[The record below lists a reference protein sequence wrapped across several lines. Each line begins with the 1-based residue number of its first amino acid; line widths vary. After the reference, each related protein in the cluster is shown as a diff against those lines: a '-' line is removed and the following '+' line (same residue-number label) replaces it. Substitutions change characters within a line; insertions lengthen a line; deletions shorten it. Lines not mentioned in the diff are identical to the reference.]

1 MSSEPSTSGRIAI
14 DVTAREDLHACIRRA
29 SSHPDVD
36 RDVRERCVEAL
47 KNAHARGVDYDVVFD
62 ACDALRAIGDGENVP
77 SVRAVLTLANIRFEV
92 VREREELTEEEKE
105 ARRAHREL
113 MATLRDVV
121 EARAFAKMT
130 CDVDRTRGSDRS
142 SPMGF
147 KADTRA
153 FGFAAHVL
161 TVMFAFAC
169 AGYVG
174 GGALER
180 SGANPAWARGLC
192 AALGAAL
199 GLTVEAG
206 LMILREGRV

>member
-1 MSSEPSTSGRIAI
+1 MWITTSSST
-14 DVTAREDLHACIRRA
+14 
-29 SSHPDVD
+29 
-36 RDVRERCVEAL
+36 
-47 KNAHARGVDYDVVFD
+47 
-62 ACDALRAIGDGENVP
+62 
-77 SVRAVLTLANIRFEV
+77 RAVLTLANIRFEV

-180 SGANPAWARGLC
+180 GGANPAWARGLC

>member
-1 MSSEPSTSGRIAI
+1 
-14 DVTAREDLHACIRRA
+14 
-29 SSHPDVD
+29 
-36 RDVRERCVEAL
+36 
-47 KNAHARGVDYDVVFD
+47 
-62 ACDALRAIGDGENVP
+62 
-77 SVRAVLTLANIRFEV
+77 
-92 VREREELTEEEKE
+92 
-105 ARRAHREL
+105 

-121 EARAFAKMT
+121 EERAFAKMT

-180 SGANPAWARGLC
+180 GGANPAWARGLC

>member
-1 MSSEPSTSGRIAI
+1 VSITTSSSM
-14 DVTAREDLHACIRRA
+14 RA
-29 SSHPDVD
+29 T
-36 RDVRERCVEAL
+36 
-47 KNAHARGVDYDVVFD
+47 
-62 ACDALRAIGDGENVP
+62 GDGANVP
-77 SVRAVLTLANIRFEV
+77 SVRALLTPASIRFEV
-92 VREREELTEEEKE
+92 VRAREELTEEEEE

-121 EARAFAKMT
+121 EERAFAKMT
-130 CDVDRTRGSDRS
+130 RDVDRTRGFERE
-142 SPMGF
+142 SPTGF

-153 FGFAAHVL
+153 AGFAAHVL

-180 SGANPAWARGLC
+180 GAGANPAWARGLC

-206 LMILREGRV
+206 LMILRDGRV